1 MTPPPNR
8 TFAPGD
14 LRFVYLHWTAGDYA
28 TSYDAY
34 HFCIARDAADRP
46 VLRATHDLRENMR
59 DVRSGDGTYAAHTAG
74 RNSYAI
80 GVAICGMA
88 HATPSDFGAYPLR
101 EDQVDLACATVADLC
116 RAYGIGIDA
125 AGVRTHAEAAV
136 EDGYFGDGA
145 DERWDIARLAP
156 SPEPLHPREAAGTGD
171 VLRARIAAA
180 ARAR

>member
-1 MTPPPNR
+1 VTPPPNR

-28 TSYDAY
+28 T
-34 HFCIARDAADRP
+34 RDAADRP
-46 VLRATHDLRENMR
+46 VLHATHDLRQNMC
-59 DVRSGDGTYAAHTAG
+59 DVRRGDGAYAAHTAG

-88 HATPSDFGAYPLR
+88 RATPSDFGAYPLR
-101 EDQVDLACATVADLC
+101 DDQIDLACATVAELC
-116 RAYGIGIDA
+116 RAYRIGIDA
-125 AGVRTHAEAAV
+125 GRVRTHAEAAL
-136 EDGYFGDGA
+136 EDGYFGDGP

-156 SPEPLHPREAAGTGD
+156 APEPLHPREAVATGD
-171 VLRARIAAA
+171 LLRARIRAA

>member
-1 MTPPPNR
+1 VTPPPNR
-8 TFAPGD
+8 SFAPGD

-59 DVRSGDGTYAAHTAG
+59 DVRRGGAYAAHTAG
-74 RNSYAI
+74 RNSHAI

-88 HATPSDFGAYPLR
+88 RATPSDFGAYPLR
-101 EDQVDLACATVADLC
+101 EDQIELACATVADLC
-116 RAYGIGIDA
+116 RAYGIGIDP
-125 AGVRTHAEAAV
+125 GSVRTHAEAAV

-145 DERWDIARLAP
+145 DQRWDIARLVP